1 MGEALGW
8 GLISASS
15 LVIGALLAIWLHI
28 GLRAIGLIMGFG
40 AGVLISAVAFD
51 LVEEASTVSSGEGG
65 GVRIGGGGAY
75 QKQFSRHMFLDV
87 APADAPPPDAPLPPE
102 LPNKSNKSLVRS
114 VTMQSRW
121 SVTSPIR
128 KVSR

>member
-40 AGVLISAVAFD
+40 AGRVD
-51 LVEEASTVSSGEGG
+51 QRGR
-65 GVRIGGGGAY
+65 VRPGRGSIH
-75 QKQFSRHMFLDV
+75 RV
-87 APADAPPPDAPLPPE
+87 
-102 LPNKSNKSLVRS
+102 VR
-114 VTMQSRW
+114 
-121 SVTSPIR
+121 
-128 KVSR
+128 